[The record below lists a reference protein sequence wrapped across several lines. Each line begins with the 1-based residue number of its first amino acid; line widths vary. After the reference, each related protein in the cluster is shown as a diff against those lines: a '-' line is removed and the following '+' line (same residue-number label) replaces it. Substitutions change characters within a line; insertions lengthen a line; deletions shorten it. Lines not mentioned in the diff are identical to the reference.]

1 MRRPSVMTS
10 ERGSAVVELTWLGI
24 LLLVPMIWI
33 VLSVFEVQRG
43 AFGVSAAARSAGRAY
58 ALAPDDA
65 TGRAAGPGGGGRG
78 TGRPGHRRR
87 LDHPDQLPEPLRDGC
102 HVGGA
107 VIVVHIESHVSLP
120 FLPTF
125 LGDDATFAV
134 KGEHHV
140 PIGQYQDAS

>member
-1 MRRPSVMTS
+1 MKRRT
-10 ERGSAVVELTWLGI
+10 ERGSALVELTWLGV

-65 TGRAAGPGGGGRG
+65 TGDRQARAAAAVALADQGIEDGWTIDIDCSPRG
-78 TGRPGHRRR
+78 
-87 LDHPDQLPEPLRDGC
+87 DSGC

-107 VIVVHIESHVSLP
+107 VIVVRIETHVSLP
-120 FLPTF
+120 FLPSF

-134 KGEHHV
+134 EGEHTV
-140 PIGQYQDAS
+140 PIGQYQEAS

>member
-1 MRRPSVMTS
+1 MSRRRT

-65 TGRAAGPGGGGRG
+65 TGERQARAAAAVALADQGIDDGWS
-78 TGRPGHRRR
+78 
-87 LDHPDQLPEPLRDGC
+87 LDIRCPPLHDGC

-107 VIVVHIESHVSLP
+107 VIVVHITTHVSLP
-120 FLPTF
+120 FLPSF
-125 LGDDATFAV
+125 LGDDATFALD
-134 KGEHHV
+134 GEHTV
-140 PIGQYQDAS
+140 PIGQYQEAS